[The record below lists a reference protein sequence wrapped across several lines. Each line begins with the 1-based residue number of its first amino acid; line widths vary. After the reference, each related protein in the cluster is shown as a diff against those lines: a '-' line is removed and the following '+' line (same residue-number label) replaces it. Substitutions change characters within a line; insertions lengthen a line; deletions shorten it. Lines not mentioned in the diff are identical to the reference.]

1 MRHGVAT
8 RGRYVGHPRRPRRRR
23 SRYGN
28 GPTVAAT
35 LGTIGRAA
43 ITVEIR
49 RRHDSGTT
57 CPHIGTQTVTAE
69 RAGILASTRYS
80 DAGLLRFKVAA
91 RQGGGTS
98 VRRIA
103 GFGRLFGRA
112 NSGSRE
118 LPRDFRGIC
127 VRPFLMPN
135 SRKPHNQRLS
145 PQYPQRD
152 SNPCRHLERVSRR
165 ERSERQR
172 TERAKSRGFADA
184 AKVNGSGDSGRPR
197 DFRGIDVDTQR
208 RSVAS
213 LLRSLTMLGDS
224 RIPQEATTR
233 RNFDS
238 NRSALSGDHGALGAE
253 LNLHRHAVA

>member
-1 MRHGVAT
+1 MQAHPAAAAANP
-8 RGRYVGHPRRPRRRR
+8 RGSAPTTLDGRR
-23 SRYGN
+23 S
-28 GPTVAAT
+28 
-35 LGTIGRAA
+35 
-43 ITVEIR
+43 
-49 RRHDSGTT
+49 
-57 CPHIGTQTVTAE
+57 
-69 RAGILASTRYS
+69 
-80 DAGLLRFKVAA
+80 AGLLRLKVAA

-152 SNPCRHLERVSRR
+152 SNPCRHLEREPRR

-172 TERAKSRGFADA
+172 AERPRCWGSADWA
-184 AKVNGSGDSGRPR
+184 DVSGSGDSGRPR
-197 DFRGIDVDTQR
+197 DFRGIGLGATPFLRSRHCHAASRCLATAELPVRRRRVDTPTRIGRPCQADR
-208 RSVAS
+208 HSVA
-213 LLRSLTMLGDS
+213 DS
-224 RIPQEATTR
+224 ARRRRPQSSPRATADSGWEKPEMSAPQVAEQDVVDCR
-233 RNFDS
+233 R
-238 NRSALSGDHGALGAE
+238 R
-253 LNLHRHAVA
+253 HRRQPARQGPLK